1 MSIYV
6 IDDHP
11 LMRDAVSMV
20 LRRVRPAAN
29 IVELDRLSR
38 LSSAIDK
45 HGAPTLFCL
54 DLNLPD
60 ASGCSG
66 VVSLREEFS
75 DVPLAVYSASP
86 AEDMEQLCLASGAD
100 VYIDKATGSSKLA
113 DSLRALLSE
122 DTDSENDEGEV
133 PVGGT
138 AGKLTKRQVQLVE
151 CIARG
156 YGNRE
161 IAEHLQVSEHTIKV
175 HMYRLFK
182 RIGVTSRTQ
191 ALHYARI
198 NGLLPSKH

>member
-20 LRRVRPAAN
+20 LRSVRPAAN

-38 LSSAIDK
+38 LPSAIDK

-60 ASGCSG
+60 ATGCSG
-66 VVSLREEFS
+66 VVTLREGFS

-100 VYIDKATGSSKLA
+100 VYIDKATGSSRLA
-113 DSLRALLSE
+113 ESLRALLAE
-122 DTDSENDEGEV
+122 ETDSDEV
-133 PVGGT
+133 PAGNAV
-138 AGKLTKRQVQLVE
+138 GKLTRRQVQLVE

-161 IAEHLQVSEHTIKV
+161 IAEHLQISEHTIKV

-191 ALHYARI
+191 ALHYART
-198 NGLLPSKH
+198 NGFLPTKH

>member
-20 LRRVRPAAN
+20 LRRVRPGAN
-29 IVELDRLSR
+29 IVEIDRLDK
-38 LSSAIDK
+38 LSSAIGR

-54 DLNLPD
+54 DLNLPGVT
-60 ASGCSG
+60 GCEG
-66 VVSLREEFS
+66 VARLRGQFA
-75 DVPLAVYSASP
+75 DVPLAVISASP
-86 AEDMEQLCLASGAD
+86 AEDMEALCLASGAD
-100 VYIDKATGSSKLA
+100 IYIDKAAGSSQLA
-113 DSLRALLSE
+113 DSLRVLLSE
-122 DTDSENDEGEV
+122 DTDSDEA
-133 PVGGT
+133 P
-138 AGKLTKRQVQLVE
+138 AAALGKLTRRQIQLVE

-161 IAEHLQVSEHTIKV
+161 IAEQLQVSEHTVKV

-191 ALHYARI
+191 ALHFARTH
-198 NGLLPSKH
+198 GLLAAGH